1 MGLSCPLH
9 FNRRGRA
16 ASGRKGGSVKDN
28 NQPAFPRL
36 ERAGADA
43 HDGMTL
49 RDYFAAKALQA
60 LLHDAGSRDG
70 SWHIEATAAYEIAD
84 AMLEARSA

>member
-1 MGLSCPLH
+1 M
-9 FNRRGRA
+9 
-16 ASGRKGGSVKDN
+16 N

-49 RDYFAAKALQA
+49 RDYFAAAALTG
-60 LLHDAGSRDG
+60 LLANENFRNDRVNANDAYN
-70 SWHIEATAAYEIAD
+70 AAD
-84 AMLEARSA
+84 AMLEKRDKK